1 MPALLDLRHVH
12 SLAVR
17 DLIELVN
24 LPDFDRAHDQ
34 IRQVRGCTR
43 PVQLIGSTA
52 TLDAATE
59 TVLRAYSTA
68 DEPTGRLLTAC
79 GNRRVTRCPPCS
91 RIYAGDTFQLI
102 KAGLTGGKD
111 IPESVRAHPRVF
123 ATLTA
128 PSFGPVH
135 GNRRAKSGKELG
147 CRCGRTHPEGA
158 PVLGTPLDAD
168 RYDYAGAVLWNAHA
182 GELWARFTTY
192 LRRYVARALGLPL
205 KELKDH
211 LRLSYAK
218 VAEYQRRGLVH
229 FHAVIRFDGPE
240 GGTEAPPA
248 AATVQVLTNAIT
260 EAAEHVSLSVDSTAT
275 GPKLLRWGEQIDIRE
290 IAEEHGDSPLTDEA
304 VAGYVAKYATKGA
317 ESAGTVD
324 RPLHCYPC
332 TGTGHI
338 TTDRGATRPCPK
350 CDGTGQAEPIDALKV
365 SAHARRMIRTCWD
378 LGGLEELA
386 ELRLRKWAHMLGFR
400 GHFSTKS
407 RRYST
412 TLGALRNARRTWHRG
427 HDTDTAAS
435 LAPSVEET
443 ILVISDWRYLGS
455 GYSPGEQLL
464 AASVRHHAEE
474 QRDRARR
481 AKTEGEPW
489 L

>member
-1 MPALLDLRHVH
+1 MPRLLDLSHVT
-12 SLAVR
+12 SSAVR
-17 DLIELVN
+17 DLIDLVN
-24 LPDFDRAHDQ
+24 LTDFDRAHDQ
-34 IRQVRGCTR
+34 IKQVRGCTR

-52 TLDAATE
+52 TVNAATQE
-59 TVLRAYSTA
+59 ILRSYSTA

-102 KAGLTGGKD
+102 KAGITGGKTV
-111 IPESVRAHPRVF
+111 PETVRSHPRVF

-135 GNRRAKSGKELG
+135 GNRTTKAGKNLG
-147 CRCGRTHPEGA
+147 CRCGRIHPDHA
-158 PVLGTPLDAD
+158 PNLGTPINPD
-168 RYDYAGAVLWNAHA
+168 RYDYAGAVLWNANA
-182 GELWARFTTY
+182 GALWARFTTY

-229 FHAVIRFDGPE
+229 FHSVIRFDGPE
-240 GGTEAPPA
+240 GSTQPPPA
-248 AATVQVLTNAIT
+248 AATTAVLTDAFK
-260 EAAEHVSLSVDSTAT
+260 AAARQVSLLIDSTAT
-275 GPKLLRWGEQIDIRE
+275 GPKLMRWGEQIDIQE
-290 IAEEHGDSPLTDEA
+290 IPEATGDDAPLTDEA
-304 VAGYVAKYATKGA
+304 VAGYIAKYSTKGA
-317 ESAGTVD
+317 ETAGTVD
-324 RPLHCYPC
+324 RPLYCYPC
-332 TGTGHI
+332 TGTGHV
-338 TTDRGATRPCPK
+338 TTDRGTTRPCGK
-350 CDGTGQAEPIDALKV
+350 CHGTGQAEPLEALKIHP
-365 SAHARRMIRTCWD
+365 HARRMIETCWE

-412 TLGALRNARRTWHRG
+412 TLGALRAARRAWHRTTD
-427 HDTDTAAS
+427 DTNPATSD
-435 LAPSVEET
+435 ET
-443 ILVISDWRYLGS
+443 VLVLSDWRYLGS
-455 GYSPGEQLL
+455 GYRPGERLL
-464 AASVRHHAEE
+464 AAQVRHHTEE
-474 QRDRARR
+474 LRDRARR
-481 AKTEGEPW
+481 VKTEGEPW

>member
-1 MPALLDLRHVH
+1 MTCLLDLRHVA
-12 SLAVR
+12 SPAVR

-24 LPDFDRAHDQ
+24 LPDFDRVQ
-34 IRQVRGCTR
+34 EQVRQVRGCTR
-43 PVQLIGSTA
+43 PVQLMGSTA
-52 TLDAATE
+52 TVDAATQE
-59 TVLRAYSTA
+59 ILRSYSTA
-68 DEPTGRLLTAC
+68 DEPTGRLLTTC
-79 GNRRVTRCPPCS
+79 GNRRVSRCPSCS
-91 RIYAGDTFQLI
+91 RTYAGDTYQLI
-102 KAGLTGGKD
+102 KAGLTGGKN
-111 IPESVRAHPRVF
+111 IPETVRAHPRVF

-135 GNRRAKSGKELG
+135 SNRTTKTGKTLG
-147 CRCGRTHPEGA
+147 CCCGRTHPEGA
-158 PVLGTPLDAD
+158 PVLGTPLDPD

-192 LRRYVARALGLPL
+192 LRRYLARALGLPL

-229 FHAVIRFDGPE
+229 FHAVIRFDGPD
-240 GGTEAPPA
+240 GSTQPPPA
-248 AATVQVLTNAIT
+248 AATIEVLTDAIT
-260 EAAEHVSLSVDSTAT
+260 SAAGHVTLTVDSTAT
-275 GPKLLRWGEQIDIRE
+275 GPKLLRWGEQTDVRE
-290 IAEEHGDSPLTDEA
+290 IAETSGDAPLSDEA

-332 TGTGHI
+332 AGTGT
-338 TTDRGATRPCPK
+338 TVTEKGASRPCGK
-350 CDGTGQAEPIDALKV
+350 CHGTGQAEPLNTLKI
-365 SAHARRMIRTCWD
+365 SRHARRMIETCWD

-412 TLGALRNARRTWHRG
+412 TLGALRDVRRAWHRPDE
-427 HDTDTAAS
+427 HD
-435 LAPSVEET
+435 APTGGGET
-443 ILVISDWRYLGS
+443 ILVVSDWRYLGS
-455 GYSPGEQLL
+455 GYSSGEELL
-464 AASVRHHAEE
+464 AASVRHHIEE
-474 QRDRARR
+474 SRHRR
-481 AKTEGEPW
+481 ECAKTEGEPW
-489 L
+489 Q